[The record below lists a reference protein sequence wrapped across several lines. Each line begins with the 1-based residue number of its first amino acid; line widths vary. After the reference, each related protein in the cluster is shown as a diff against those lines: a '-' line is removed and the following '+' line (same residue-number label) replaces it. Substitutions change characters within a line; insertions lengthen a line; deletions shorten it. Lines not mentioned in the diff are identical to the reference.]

1 MATIKISSKVDPAV
15 WDELKQLADEH
26 NRSISGVLNEA
37 ITEYVQRRRVRPAV
51 LNALEKSIAENR
63 RLGELLAR

>member
-15 WDELKQLADEH
+15 WETLKMLASES
-26 NRSISGVLNEA
+26 NQSISGVLNEA
-37 ITEYVQRRRVRPAV
+37 IAEYVERRRLRPAV
-51 LNALEKSIAENR
+51 LEALDESIDKNR